1 MTALGP
7 VRRGVAQPSGLTA
20 ARPAGRSLALLL
32 AGVVTL
38 PLLLIGGT
46 AWHGW
51 TLAWRDAEAELLRAS
66 DVAAEYLRR
75 VLDGHD
81 LRIQRANDAM
91 AGLTDAQVTAEEARL
106 HLAFQRI
113 AGQEPDG
120 SGPLTLFALDRTA
133 RMLAGATVHPVPRDQ
148 DFADRD
154 FNQALRDPAAPEP
167 QLGRVY
173 VGRLDGR
180 AFFTLGRRRSGS
192 GNPPTPDGY
201 DGVVVVS
208 VYVDGANATLQR
220 LLREPEDVLSLLRT
234 DGEVLA
240 RSAGLGPAGP
250 PLRLPPG
257 SAPAGIIARGEERRI
272 VYGPSAL
279 DGVRRLAVYRRVEGW
294 PAYAAAARPESAVR
308 ASWWKA
314 IAGELAVGLP
324 AWALLVG
331 LAGAVWRRQRA
342 LGEANATLERR
353 VAARTQDLAESEA
366 QLRLA
371 QEAAGIGIWD
381 WSAETGMN
389 RWSPEQ
395 YAIFGL
401 DPAREP
407 RVTVA
412 RFLALVHPDDRPLVD
427 AAAREATR
435 TGVYEAEFRILRP
448 RPDGGAPEP
457 RWLLGRGRRV
467 PGRHGQGV
475 RLLGVNVDITDRRL
489 AEERRALV
497 AQEVAH
503 RAKNA
508 LQLVGAAVR
517 MTRATDTAEFIR
529 LVEGRV
535 AALSRAQSLLAETG
549 GLGAGLR
556 MLAVGEV
563 ESILTAEPGG
573 PRIDLAGP
581 DLAVAEDAVQPLSMA
596 LHELATN
603 AAKYGALSRPEGR
616 VSLSWGLDEE
626 AGLLR
631 LRWEERDGP
640 PPSCAPDREGFG
652 TRVLEATLVAQLG
665 GTLRRD
671 WPPTGLV
678 LEALLPLAR
687 VAAEA

>member
-7 VRRGVAQPSGLTA
+7 VRLDVLQASGRAKAQ
-20 ARPAGRSLALLL
+20 PAGRSLALLL
-32 AGVVTL
+32 AGIILL
-38 PLLLIGGT
+38 PLLLIAGT

-51 TLAWRDAEAELLRAS
+51 TQAWRDAETELLRAS

-81 LRIQRANDAM
+81 LRIQRAVDAL
-91 AGLTDAQVTAEEARL
+91 AGLSDAEITAQEARL
-106 HLAFQRI
+106 HATFRRI

-120 SGPLTLFALDRTA
+120 SGPLTLFAFDRDS
-133 RMLAGATVHPVPRDQ
+133 RMLVGATLHPVPRDQ
-148 DFADRD
+148 DFAERD
-154 FNQALRDPAAPEP
+154 FNQSLRDPQAPEP
-167 QLGRVY
+167 QVGSIY
-173 VGRLDGR
+173 VGRFDGR
-180 AFFTLGRRRSGS
+180 AFFTLARRRRDS
-192 GNPPTPDGY
+192 GNPPAPDGY
-201 DGVVVVS
+201 DGVVEVS
-208 VYVDGANATLQR
+208 VYVDGANQTLQH
-220 LLREPEDVLSLLRT
+220 LLREPYDVLSLVRT
-234 DGEVLA
+234 DGVVLA
-240 RSAGLGPAGP
+240 RSAGLGPSGP
-250 PLRLPPG
+250 PLRVAPG
-257 SAPAGIIARGEERRI
+257 STPYNVIARGEERSI
-272 VYGPSAL
+272 VYGPSSL

-294 PAYAAAARPESAVR
+294 PVYAAAARPEAAVR
-308 ASWWKA
+308 ATWWRA

-353 VAARTQDLAESEA
+353 VAARTEELAESEA
-366 QLRLA
+366 RLRLA

-381 WSAETGMN
+381 WTAEGDLN
-389 RWSPEQ
+389 RWSPQQ

-407 RVTVA
+407 RVTTA
-412 RFLALVHPDDRPLVD
+412 RFLELVHPDDRPLAESAV
-427 AAAREATR
+427 REARR
-435 TGVYEAEFRILRP
+435 TGIYEAEFRILRP
-448 RPDGGAPEP
+448 RPDGGTPEL

-467 PGRHGQGV
+467 PGRLGHGL

-535 AALSRAQSLLAETG
+535 ATLARAQSLLAETG
-549 GLGAGLR
+549 GRGADLR
-556 MLAVGEV
+556 LLALGEV
-563 ESILTAEPGG
+563 ESVLATEAEG
-573 PRIDLAGP
+573 PRIDLIGP
-581 DLAVAEDAVQPLSMA
+581 ALELIENAVQPFSMA

-603 AAKYGALSRPEGR
+603 AAKYGALSHPEGR
-616 VSLSWGLDEE
+616 VALSWGLDEE

-631 LRWEERDGP
+631 LRWEERGGP
-640 PPSCAPDREGFG
+640 PPPEAPEREGFG
-652 TRVLEATLVAQLG
+652 SKVLEATLVGQLG
-665 GTLRRD
+665 GTVRRE
-671 WPPTGLV
+671 WLASGLV
-678 LEALLPLAR
+678 LEALLPLPR